1 MSWSEK
7 RIEAKIE
14 RALVEGVKSLGGVAI
29 KIAPVSF
36 VGLPDR
42 LILLS
47 GGVAAFVELKSPGQT
62 PTPRQNWWM
71 RRLTALGFASGWID
85 SLAGV
90 DDLLRDLRAR
100 QARFQ
105 A

>member
-1 MSWSEK
+1 MSWSDK

-42 LILLS
+42 LILLP
-47 GGVAAFVELKSPGQT
+47 GGIAAFVELKSPGEE
-62 PTPRQNWWM
+62 PTPRQHFWL
-71 RRLTALGFASGWID
+71 RKLRALGF
-85 SLAGV
+85 LAGWVADLDGV
-90 DDLLRDLRAR
+90 DALFRRLIAR
-100 QARFQ
+100 LPRT
-105 A
+105 

>member
-14 RALVEGVKSLGGVAI
+14 QALVEGAKSLGGVAI

-42 LILLS
+42 LILLP
-47 GGVAAFVELKSPGQT
+47 GGVVAFVELKSPGQT
-62 PTPRQNWWM
+62 PTPRQSWWIRKLQELGFEATWVDHAEQVEAM
-71 RRLTALGFASGWID
+71 LRRLKARCGAS
-85 SLAGV
+85 A
-90 DDLLRDLRAR
+90 A
-100 QARFQ
+100 
-105 A
+105 

>member
-1 MSWSEK
+1 MSWSDK

-42 LILLS
+42 LILLP
-47 GGVAAFVELKSPGQT
+47 GGIAAFVELKSPGQT
-62 PTPRQNWWM
+62 PTPRQNWWL
-71 RRLTALGFASGWID
+71 RRLSALGFSVGWFD
-85 SLAGV
+85 DLAGV
-90 DDLLRDLRAR
+90 DALLRDLRVL
-100 QARFQ
+100 QARFR